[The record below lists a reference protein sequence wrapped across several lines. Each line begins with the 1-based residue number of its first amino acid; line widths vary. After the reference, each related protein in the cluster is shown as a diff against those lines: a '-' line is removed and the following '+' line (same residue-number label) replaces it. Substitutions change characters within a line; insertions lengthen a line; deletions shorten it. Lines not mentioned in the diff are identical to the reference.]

1 MSYSF
6 PAPPTS
12 SYTLEGRS
20 PTPSQRIRAA
30 EHEESGAPGF
40 AASILFPDSEE
51 SSVDAQMHLAFDY
64 ARSSGGTSPLPQ
76 PRASLDIESEDS
88 HAVGLPSRR
97 LGQFSS
103 ASPPSSSA
111 ASTARPPRHDS
122 RAPHLP
128 AHLDLG
134 TGSGSSWL
142 DPSGFRS
149 VPVSP
154 ILGFEAA
161 PFPEELGA
169 QATFRRQQQVISGS
183 TEEGGL
189 HVLGRDF
196 LDSPP
201 HRQRHRASSE
211 GGGDR
216 AERGSF
222 REVDESPQAAARDIP
237 LARSRD
243 TNSPSPRE
251 GPAPVPNNLPELE
264 PGSTAPTALANWA
277 VDQELEYTVSKLIG
291 EHVLDE
297 VLKDQR
303 AFRMFREYIV
313 THGGDPVALDLYN
326 DLKVFSDLSTK
337 LRLSSSAIL
346 STYLL
351 KTSPHRLQLPISIR
365 GPVLHSLSSSSSV
378 NLSLLAPLQE
388 LLTRVYETE
397 FRGYVQQRLVELVVK
412 RLGSWKVGSG
422 WQGQMGS
429 RQGGTDGLA
438 DCYCL
443 LRDNPIVLAS
453 EGFAQLTGYSVES
466 IVGRNCRFLQGP
478 GTAPESVTR
487 LRDALNAGERITTMI
502 LNYRRNGQP
511 FHNLLCMLPL
521 KSSSGE
527 VRFFLGGQ
535 IDVTGAINSL
545 SSLAD
550 SSASS
555 DAGSVRNLGK
565 SEARFTPSVQAQT
578 DRLVRASHQYGTLSA
593 AAAQQLAIAP
603 LPSAYLP
610 ALPDIPTA
618 LDSAV
623 DTGVKPQASTATLN
637 IRRRPSM
644 ASIDS
649 ASSSSKDSKASKG
662 RVGAGVRGAAEAIAA
677 AATGR
682 SKKKVSKKSELG
694 ITVEE
699 YEAAGGA
706 DRGGRRINPLMNK
719 LYEFEQTYSRV
730 MLIRQSSREILFC
743 TPELINYCGLP
754 ASAEFELVGLEF
766 IKLLVTPLSNGLLS
780 PSGRSHKSS
789 SDDEG
794 TRRLRRNVR
803 LALEKGHAWSG
814 AVGLRPEVKHGLFRK
829 SEKVDVKDC
838 VLHLTPLCTK
848 DGTEAFVAVFG

>member
-12 SYTLEGRS
+12 SYKFEGRS
-20 PTPSQRIRAA
+20 PTSNQRIRAA

-40 AASILFPDSEE
+40 AASILFPDSED
-51 SSVDAQMHLAFDY
+51 SSVDVERVLSSGY
-64 ARSSGGTSPLPQ
+64 ARSSGVSSPLPQ
-76 PRASLDIESEDS
+76 PRASLDVESEES
-88 HAVGLPSRR
+88 HAAGARSRNF
-97 LGQFSS
+97 GQFSL
-103 ASPPSSSA
+103 ASPPPSSTT
-111 ASTARPPRHDS
+111 STARPPRHDS
-122 RAPHLP
+122 RTAPLP
-128 AHLDLG
+128 AHLDFG
-134 TGSGSSWL
+134 SGSGSSWL
-142 DPSGFRS
+142 DAPGFHS
-149 VPVSP
+149 APASP
-154 ILGFEAA
+154 ASLGFGPV

-169 QATFRRQQQVISGS
+169 QAKFRRKQQIIPGS
-183 TEEGGL
+183 VEEGGL
-189 HVLGRDF
+189 HGLGPAF

-201 HRQRHRASSE
+201 QRQRHRASLSE
-211 GGGDR
+211 GDGDR
-216 AERGSF
+216 AKRESF
-222 REVDESPQAAARDIP
+222 LDVDEPPQADARDIP
-237 LARSRD
+237 LARSRA
-243 TNSPSPRE
+243 TNTSSPRG
-251 GPAPVPNNLPELE
+251 GPTGVPHNLPTLE

-297 VLKDQR
+297 VLKDPR
-303 AFRMFREYIV
+303 AFGMFREYIV
-313 THGGDPVALDLYN
+313 THGGAPVALDLYN

-397 FRGYVQQRLVELVVK
+397 FKGYVQQRLVELVVK
-412 RLGSWKVGSG
+412 RLGNWKVGSG
-422 WQGQMGS
+422 WQGKMGA

-478 GTAPESVTR
+478 GTAPESVSR
-487 LRDALNAGERITTMI
+487 LRDALSAGERITTMI

-521 KSSSGE
+521 KSSNGE

-535 IDVTGAINSL
+535 IDVTGAITSL
-545 SSLAD
+545 STLAD

-565 SEARFTPSVQAQT
+565 SDARFTPSVQAQT
-578 DRLVRASHQYGTLSA
+578 TRLERASRQYGTLSA
-593 AAAQQLAIAP
+593 TAAQQLAIAP
-603 LPSAYLP
+603 PPSAYLP
-610 ALPDIPTA
+610 ALPVLPTA

-623 DTGVKPQASTATLN
+623 GKGLKPQASSTTLN
-637 IRRRPSM
+637 MRRRPSIG
-644 ASIDS
+644 SIDS
-649 ASSSSKDSKASKG
+649 ASSKDSKVSKS

-682 SKKKVSKKSELG
+682 SKKVSKESELG
-694 ITVEE
+694 ITLEE

-719 LYEFEQTYSRV
+719 LREFEQTYSRV

-743 TPELINYCGLP
+743 TPELINYCALP
-754 ASAEFELVGLEF
+754 VSAEFELVGVEF
-766 IKLLVTPLSNGLLS
+766 VKLLVTPCSNGLLS

-789 SDDEG
+789 ADDDG

-848 DGTEAFVAVFG
+848 DGTEAFVAV